1 MQLIFLYT
9 IRYIKYINYT
19 KKIKLKEIN
28 YFKE

>member
-9 IRYIKYINYT
+9 IRYIKYINYI